1 MTIRVK
7 LNQTAVLRAIAR
19 RNMSQNMLAIRAGI
33 SSGYISQ
40 IMCGT
45 RNPSPRMRQKLQDC
59 SPAINFRRHIHH
71 RGKRKEWQ
79 LDKREEG
86 SRHGPHDAAAYR
98 RRMTGETY
106 RYRQGE
112 KSLS

>member
-7 LNQTAVLRAIAR
+7 LNQAAVLHAIAR

-45 RNPSPRMRQKLQDC
+45 RNPSPAVRQKLQDLLQPL
-59 SPAINFRRHIHH
+59 SFDDIFII
-71 RGKRKEWQ
+71 
-79 LDKREEG
+79 EESENG
-86 SRHGPHDAAAYR
+86 SKNG
-98 RRMTGETY
+98 
-106 RYRQGE
+106 
-112 KSLS
+112 